1 MNDVISL
8 LPGVLLLVSIAAAG
22 GAVAV
27 SRSGSRARLPR
38 VRALLLG
45 SILAGAASLAAY
57 AGIRGELDVWDFYA
71 TFIWIAVIPIAISAI
86 WLFRLEAPVPAARE
100 RSLAREGSARR
111 DSLHV

>member
-8 LPGVLLLVSIAAAG
+8 LPGSLLLVSIAAVI
-22 GAVAV
+22 GAFAV
-27 SRSGSRARLPR
+27 GRSSSQMHLTR
-38 VRALLLG
+38 VRALLLV

-71 TFIWIAVIPIAISAI
+71 TFIWIAVIPIAVAAI
-86 WLFRLEAPVPAARE
+86 WLFRLEAPAPAARE
-100 RSLAREGSARR
+100 RRLAREGSVDK